1 MFCKHPV
8 PGFSHPSHSLSLKA
22 GTLHWCHGLSRH
34 CTGTYKLQ
42 SHGHL
47 GQLTKQE
54 NLGTVLWPPCTPW
67 SCAEHLP
74 LKCQKHLQWYSCS
87 SMEHRPSGRRFSTV
101 SLSVSWENRG
111 PWRST
116 KVTFKGEEPP
126 GKVLTRML
134 SLQQALVDRQATA
147 RNFTGLQM
155 DTSYHLQQYWDCYQK
170 NLYLIPNPL
179 SITA

>member
-1 MFCKHPV
+1 MFHKHPM
-8 PGFSHPSHSLSLKA
+8 PGSHSPSHHLSLKT
-22 GTLHWCHGLSRH
+22 GTLHCCHGLFHH

-54 NLGTVLWPPCTPW
+54 SLGTVLWPPCTPW

-101 SLSVSWENRG
+101 SLTVSQQKWG

-116 KVTFKGEEPP
+116 KVTFTGEEPP
-126 GKVLTRML
+126 VKVLTRML
-134 SLQQALVDRQATA
+134 LLQQALVNRQASQEFHRFTNGHFIPFTA
-147 RNFTGLQM
+147 ISLKTVRSGT
-155 DTSYHLQQYWDCYQK
+155 H
-170 NLYLIPNPL
+170 
-179 SITA
+179 